1 MKSSPPQAL
10 FGAWTFSVVMVRS
23 PGTSAPLRQLPRSE
37 APRSTRSGQ
46 YRGTL
51 FVATHRT
58 TNAPLASEAQSDEAT
73 ACMIDCFAYEARSIR
88 LRHRL
93 ASSVPEL

>member
-37 APRSTRSGQ
+37 APTINPIGAVSRHSLCRDSQDDQRSVGERSPVG
-46 YRGTL
+46 RGNGM
-51 FVATHRT
+51 H
-58 TNAPLASEAQSDEAT
+58 D
-73 ACMIDCFAYEARSIR
+73 R
-88 LRHRL
+88 LLR
-93 ASSVPEL
+93 V